1 MALERLILLRH
12 GKAEGR
18 APSGE
23 DFDRALTE
31 RGHANAR
38 RIGQR
43 LAELGI
49 GIDLAIVST
58 AVRARQTW
66 DEAGLAF
73 PDARVDHR
81 DELYHADP
89 VALAEAA
96 VEAGV
101 GSVILVGHNPGMHA
115 LAFGLAQRGSA
126 EPEAERVLRE
136 GFPTASAAVFGF
148 PNGRAHC
155 ERVLTPRDEGA

>member
-23 DFDRALTE
+23 DFDRALTA

-38 RIGQR
+38 RTGQR

-49 GIDLAIVST
+49 GIELALVSS
-58 AVRARQTW
+58 AVRAKETW

-73 PDARVDHR
+73 PNTPVEHR

-89 VALAEAA
+89 GALAEAA
-96 VEAGV
+96 VEAGAA
-101 GSVILVGHNPGMHA
+101 SVVLVGHNPGMHA

-136 GFPTASAAVFGF
+136 GFPTASAAVFRFADGH
-148 PNGRAHC
+148 AHC
-155 ERVLTPRDEGA
+155 ERVLTPKDEGE